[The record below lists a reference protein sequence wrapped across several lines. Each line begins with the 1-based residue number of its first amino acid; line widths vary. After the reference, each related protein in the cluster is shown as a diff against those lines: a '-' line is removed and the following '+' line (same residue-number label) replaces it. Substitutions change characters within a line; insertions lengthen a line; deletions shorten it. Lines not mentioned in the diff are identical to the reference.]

1 MLGGAELCRFG
12 VLEHS
17 FRGGLLAC
25 HAEVQEERGPRVE
38 VHPELLAAALG
49 DDDAAPHQ
57 RCLQLPG
64 GHIVDDLCEPA
75 WGRGA
80 GGARRAAVGGR
91 RPAQP
96 IAPID
101 ASTLP
106 FIIAGRATSYCSVLT
121 LVVCCNALD
130 DRFADRS
137 PTHQ

>member
-80 GGARRAAVGGR
+80 GVGPGGKAGSGGR
-91 RPAQP
+91 SA
-96 IAPID
+96 
-101 ASTLP
+101 
-106 FIIAGRATSYCSVLT
+106 AGATNCA
-121 LVVCCNALD
+121 N
-130 DRFADRS
+130 
-137 PTHQ
+137 